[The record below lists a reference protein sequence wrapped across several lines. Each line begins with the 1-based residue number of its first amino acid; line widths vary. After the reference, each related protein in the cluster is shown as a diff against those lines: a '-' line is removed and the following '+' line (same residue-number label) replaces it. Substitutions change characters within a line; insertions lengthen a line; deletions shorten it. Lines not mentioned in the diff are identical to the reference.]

1 MKPRLKH
8 TIKYAVK
15 YAISRAFFFWY
26 ISAAFLDLISP
37 NHPEE
42 KLSIATASNAFK
54 SSDTMT
60 DISPVH
66 KSNWVITHDNDGFI
80 LSDTENSDHYGPVPY
95 MIQDSSDNDPIYGR
109 YYINGHWGYF
119 SSTDQWGASFTPP
132 IYLEVLPFEHQG
144 EFARVRTED
153 GWSLIDPNHHTVLQS
168 CKQINQLPLVYTYG
182 TGLDENNRAFIFE
195 IVNTGKN
202 EKYDSIAKIYT
213 FSTSITSI
221 SAPVEDSFCII
232 NETGIADLTGYIL
245 LKPGQYEKVSFKQF
259 PATADCI
266 NETTYFFCEKDG
278 KIQTITLDELK
289 KLKHESS

>member
-15 YAISRAFFFWY
+15 YAIPRALFFWY

-42 KLSIATASNAFK
+42 KLSITTASNAFK
-54 SSDTMT
+54 SSDNMT

-66 KSNWVITHDNDGFI
+66 KSNWVITHNKDGFI
-80 LSDTENSDHYGPVPY
+80 LSDTESKNTDRYGPVPF
-95 MIQDSSDNDPIYGR
+95 MIQDSSGNDPIYGR

-132 IYLEVLPFEHQG
+132 IYLEVLPFEHQE
-144 EFARVRTED
+144 EFARVRTEA
-153 GWSLIDPNHHTVLQS
+153 GWSLIDPGCHAVLQN

-182 TGLDENNRAFIFE
+182 TGLDENNQAFIFE
-195 IVNTGKN
+195 IVHTG
-202 EKYDSIAKIYT
+202 EKYDSVSKIFT
-213 FSTSITSI
+213 FNPSITSI
-221 SAPVEDSFCII
+221 SAPIDDSFCIV

-245 LKPGQYEKVSFKQF
+245 LEPGQYEKVSFKQF
-259 PATADCI
+259 PDTNCI

-278 KIQTITLDELK
+278 QIQTITLDELK
-289 KLKHESS
+289 KLKYDDP